1 MITNQSI
8 VNINDNALIQRVSDE
23 MVILDIETGQYY
35 TLNEVATDIL
45 ELMQSGKNCGQV
57 ASCICDMYEVSE
69 PEVKADIS
77 NLLSVFLHKKLVS
90 IE

>member
-77 NLLSVFLHKKLVS
+77 NLLSVFLLKKLVS